1 MLRRIACVLAL
12 LLTSTLSAAELPST
26 EWPQFHRDARRS
38 GDNPQAELKFPLER
52 TTAVRFPA
60 PIYASPAVANGK
72 VYIQDALGNVACI
85 DPDANR
91 AIWTTNIGGI
101 NNTSSPAV
109 QDGRVY
115 VGSSRGAL
123 AILDANDGKLLREV
137 PANGAVLTAPALANG
152 SVYFSTLH
160 GKLTKI
166 TPAGD
171 VVWTFDGGK
180 LGTVDFAI
188 WEKDILFF
196 AGKTVTNL
204 YRLRDEGSAVKEI
217 SKTPAPSNCV
227 PVAGPAFVTAE
238 TYSFPSFD
246 SEFGRFYYMSKTGKL
261 LVNTDL
267 SDSRIVPA
275 VRDGVIYRGDK
286 TFKYDEGFKLQWRT
300 EASQLYDGGS
310 HSSPALGKNVLAI
323 GCERGLVHFLALDGT
338 GKTRRPLWQYRT
350 ERAGEP
356 NSAVSSS
363 PAIVNGRVFFGGED
377 GILYGLGNGEAV
389 SVADV
394 QNAKGRAERVA
405 LKGAEWP
412 TPGCDMGFSYVS
424 PDVEVRPP
432 FAVEWKT
439 RIWSVFKAPM
449 IVAESRVFCSGRL
462 GNLTCLDA
470 RTGEILWKTHH
481 PGVESRPAPTFAD
494 GKLLLMRI
502 RNGQG
507 DSPYVSS
514 SAPSGG
520 PPGEGLYC
528 HDAATGKLLWHK
540 PMAFK
545 YHFNHD
551 GLAVHAGKVIVEE
564 VANDGKVQ
572 FVAYSLD
579 SGEEAWRRT
588 LDGVQ
593 NVGAKGPLKLPPRFS
608 GIIAGGLFCVSIS
621 DKGTFGINPDDG
633 TIVWKETETF
643 ITRRTRIAA
652 RDGVLVVFAGE
663 GDHAFDAR
671 TGKKLWTGA
680 AKASSYVQA
689 LSDRYMKSEGKQGV
703 FPTAT
708 CAWPIYAN
716 GHWYSH
722 QSYSTQHGANTIAA
736 MKDPE
741 GDVEFLGEKLV
752 KWTYAFLSNACPSPT
767 PAYGRLFYSPSS
779 EGVVYSFV
787 PVK

>member
-1 MLRRIACVLAL
+1 MSLRFTGLWTL
-12 LLTSTLSAAELPST
+12 LLSTTLTAAELPPT

-38 GDNPQAELKFPLER
+38 GDNPLAELQFPLER

-60 PIYASPAVANGK
+60 PIYASPAVVQGK

-91 AIWTTNIGGI
+91 TLWTTSIGGI

-109 QDGRVY
+109 VDGRVY
-115 VGSSRGAL
+115 VGTSRGAL
-123 AILDANDGKLLREV
+123 AILDAADGKLLREV
-137 PANGAVLTAPALANG
+137 PAEGAVLTAPAFANG
-152 SVYFSTLH
+152 AVYFSTLH

-166 TPAGD
+166 TPTGD
-171 VVWTFDGGK
+171 VLWTFDGGK

-188 WEKDILFF
+188 LEKDILFF
-196 AGKTVTNL
+196 AGKNQTNL
-204 YRLRDEGSAVKEI
+204 YRLRDEGNKVTVVST
-217 SKTPAPSNCV
+217 TPAPSNCV

-238 TYSFPSFD
+238 TYAFPSFD
-246 SEFGRFYYMSKTGKL
+246 SEFGRFYYRSEAGKL
-261 LVNTDL
+261 LTTTDL

-275 VRDGVIYRGDK
+275 VRDGIIYRGDK
-286 TFKYDEGFKLQWRT
+286 TYTYNEGFKLLWRT
-300 EASQLYDGGS
+300 DASHLYDGGS

-338 GKTRRPLWQYRT
+338 GKTRKPVWQYRT

-363 PAIVNGRVFFGGED
+363 PALVNGRVFFGGED
-377 GILYGLGNGEAV
+377 GILYGLGQGKQAAI
-389 SVADV
+389 ADV
-394 QNAKGRAERVA
+394 ANAKHRADRVA

-412 TPGCDMGFSYVS
+412 TPGGDMGFSYVS
-424 PDVEVRPP
+424 LDNAVQPP

-449 IVAESRVFCSGRL
+449 IVADSRVFCSGRL

-481 PGVESRPAPTFAD
+481 PGVESRPAPTIAD

-514 SAPSGG
+514 TAPSGG

-528 HDAATGKLLWHK
+528 HDPATGKLLWFQ
-540 PMAFK
+540 PMRFK

-551 GLAVHAGKVIVEE
+551 GLAVHKGKVFVED
-564 VANDGKVQ
+564 VDKQGKVQ
-572 FVAYSLD
+572 LVAYAID
-579 SGEEAWRRT
+579 TGAEVWRKA
-588 LDGVQ
+588 LDGVAASGK
-593 NVGAKGPLKLPPRFS
+593 GAVKLPPRFS
-608 GIIAGGLFCVSIS
+608 GVIAGGHWCVSIS
-621 DKGTFGINPDDG
+621 DAGTFGIDP
-633 TIVWKETETF
+633 ETGHVAWSNRDTF

-663 GDHAFDAR
+663 GDHALDAK
-671 TGKKLWTGA
+671 TGKPLWTGI
-680 AKASSYVQA
+680 AKSSSYVQA
-689 LSDRYMKSEGKQGV
+689 LTDRYMKSEGKQGV

-708 CAWPIYAN
+708 CAWPVYAN

-722 QSYSTQHGANTIAA
+722 QSYSSQHGANTIAA

-741 GDVEFLGEKLV
+741 GNVDFLGTKLV
-752 KWTYAFLSNACPSPT
+752 KWTYSFLSNACPSPT
-767 PAYGRLFYSPSS
+767 PAYGRLYYSPSS